1 MRREKIPRRMAGL
14 IACGER
20 KSRQSAAKVSQ
31 IQGIQHICSRPGLF
45 WNGAGRPVKPTGSHT
60 VVPPTSDWAKGKM
73 AEDTL
78 TTSGIGRHGATRLPS
93 VDVDSFNIELK
104 DDDGFLGD
112 RASKGAFRKILDTLR
127 KPLKKNGEDPLGSK
141 SAEAIGKSGLDEAL
155 VGDDIGAAA
164 LVHGAI
170 EEFAQELAYVTR
182 RFLKTKGWAD
192 TERIV
197 VGGGFRES
205 RVGELAI
212 ARTDI
217 ILKAEDFKVE
227 MVPIRFDPDDAGLI
241 GCLHL
246 APSWIFEAHD
256 SILAVDIGGTNI
268 RCGVVETRW
277 KKAPDLSK
285 ASVWKS
291 ELWRHADDEPT
302 REGTV
307 KRLVKMLKE
316 LIAAADTEGLK
327 LAPFI
332 GIACPGV
339 INEDGSIEKG
349 AQNLPGNWESSKFNL
364 PTSLV
369 EAIPEIGDHD
379 TAVLMHNDGVAQGLS
394 EVPFMQDVERWGV
407 LTIGTGLGNARFTN
421 RRKDKGKSGNDDKD
435 KDEKKD
441 KKSKD

>member
-1 MRREKIPRRMAGL
+1 MADELVITTG
-14 IACGER
+14 IA
-20 KSRQSAAKVSQ
+20 
-31 IQGIQHICSRPGLF
+31 
-45 WNGAGRPVKPTGSHT
+45 
-60 VVPPTSDWAKGKM
+60 
-73 AEDTL
+73 
-78 TTSGIGRHGATRLPS
+78 RHGAARLPS
-93 VDVDSFNIELK
+93 VEIDSFNIELK
-104 DDDGFLGD
+104 DDEGFLGD
-112 RASKGAFRKILDTLR
+112 RASKGAFRKIFDRWR
-127 KPLKKNGEDPLGSK
+127 KPLKKSGEDPFGDEPSDKISK
-141 SAEAIGKSGLDEAL
+141 KTLDAILI
-155 VGDDIGAAA
+155 GDDTEASAV
-164 LVHGAI
+164 VHSAI

-182 RFLKTKGWAD
+182 RFLKTKAWAK

-197 VGGGFRES
+197 VGGGFRDS
-205 RVGELAI
+205 RLGELAI
-212 ARTDI
+212 ARTGI
-217 ILKAEDFKVE
+217 ILRSEDFKVD
-227 MVPIRFDPDDAGLI
+227 MVPIRLHPDEAGLI

-277 KKAPDLSK
+277 KKTPDLSK
-285 ASVWKS
+285 ATVWKS

-302 REGTV
+302 REGAV
-307 KRLVKMLKE
+307 KRLVKMLKD
-316 LIAAADTEGLK
+316 LITAAEAEGLK

-364 PTSLV
+364 PASLV
-369 EAIPEIGDHD
+369 EAIPQIGAHD
-379 TAVLMHNDGVAQGLS
+379 AAVLMHNDGVVQGLS

-421 RRKDKGKSGNDDKD
+421 RRKENGKDDK
-435 KDEKKD
+435 KSREKEEKENGEKKA

>member
-1 MRREKIPRRMAGL
+1 
-14 IACGER
+14 
-20 KSRQSAAKVSQ
+20 
-31 IQGIQHICSRPGLF
+31 
-45 WNGAGRPVKPTGSHT
+45 
-60 VVPPTSDWAKGKM
+60 M
-73 AEDTL
+73 AEDTV
-78 TTSGIGRHGATRLPS
+78 TKTGIAGHGATRLPS
-93 VDVDSFNIELK
+93 VIVDSYNIELK
-104 DDDGFLGD
+104 DDEGFLGD
-112 RASKGAFRKILDTLR
+112 RASKGAFRKILDSLR
-127 KPLKKNGEDPLGSK
+127 KPLKENGEDPLGNK
-141 SAEAIGKSGLDEAL
+141 STEAIGKSALDEAL
-155 VGDDIGAAA
+155 LGDEVGAAA

-170 EEFAQELAYVTR
+170 EEFAQELAYVTQ
-182 RFLKTKGWAD
+182 RFLKTKAWAD

-217 ILKAEDFKVE
+217 ILKAEGFKVDL
-227 MVPIRFDPDDAGLI
+227 VPIRFHPDEAGLI
-241 GCLHL
+241 GSLHL
-246 APSWIFEAHD
+246 APSWILEAHD
-256 SILAVDIGGTNI
+256 SIVAVDIGGTNI

-285 ASVWKS
+285 ACVWKS

-307 KRLVKMLKE
+307 KRLVKMLKD
-316 LIAAADTEGLK
+316 LIGSADAEGLK

-364 PTSLV
+364 PASLL
-369 EAIPEIGDHD
+369 EAIPEIGNHD
-379 TAVLMHNDGVAQGLS
+379 TAVSMHNDGVAQGLS
-394 EVPFMQDVERWGV
+394 EMPFMQDIDHWGV

-421 RRKDKGKSGNDDKD
+421 RRKDKEKNSKEKDRDKERDKD
-435 KDEKKD
+435 KDDKKD
-441 KKSKD
+441 KKNRD

>member
-1 MRREKIPRRMAGL
+1 MADDVITTTG
-14 IACGER
+14 IA
-20 KSRQSAAKVSQ
+20 
-31 IQGIQHICSRPGLF
+31 
-45 WNGAGRPVKPTGSHT
+45 
-60 VVPPTSDWAKGKM
+60 
-73 AEDTL
+73 
-78 TTSGIGRHGATRLPS
+78 RHGATRLPS
-93 VDVDSFNIELK
+93 VEVDSFNIELK
-104 DDDGFLGD
+104 DDEGFLGD
-112 RASKGAFRKILDTLR
+112 RASKSAFRKILDSLR
-127 KPLKKNGEDPLGSK
+127 KPLKKNGDDPLGSK
-141 SAEAIGKSGLDEAL
+141 SAEAIGKSALDEVL
-155 VGDDIGAAA
+155 VGDDIRAAA

-170 EEFAQELAYVTR
+170 EEFAHELAYVTQ
-182 RFLKTKGWAD
+182 RFLKTKAWAD

-217 ILKAEDFKVE
+217 ILKNADFKVDL
-227 MVPIRFDPDDAGLI
+227 VPIRYHPDDAGLI

-277 KKAPDLSK
+277 KKAADLSK
-285 ASVWKS
+285 AEVWKS
-291 ELWRHADDEPT
+291 ELWRHANDEPT
-302 REGTV
+302 REGAV
-307 KRLVKMLKE
+307 KRLVKMLKG

-339 INEDGSIEKG
+339 IDEDGSIEKG

-364 PTSLV
+364 PASLV
-369 EAIPEIGDHD
+369 EAIPQIGDHD

-394 EVPFMQDVERWGV
+394 EVPFMQDVARWGV
-407 LTIGTGLGNARFTN
+407 LTIGTGLGNACFTN
-421 RRKDKGKSGNDDKD
+421 RRKEKDKDKDDKKD

-441 KKSKD
+441 KDKKGGD

>member
-1 MRREKIPRRMAGL
+1 
-14 IACGER
+14 
-20 KSRQSAAKVSQ
+20 
-31 IQGIQHICSRPGLF
+31 
-45 WNGAGRPVKPTGSHT
+45 
-60 VVPPTSDWAKGKM
+60 M

-78 TTSGIGRHGATRLPS
+78 TTVGIGRHGAARLPS

-112 RASKGAFRKILDTLR
+112 RASKGAFRKILDDLR
-127 KPLKKNGEDPLGSK
+127 KPLKKNGDDPLGGK
-141 SAEAIGKSGLDEAL
+141 SAEKITKSELDAAL
-155 VGDDIGAAA
+155 MGEDVGAAA

-170 EEFAQELAYVTR
+170 EEFASELAYVTSK
-182 RFLKTKGWAD
+182 FLKTKAWAD

-197 VGGGFRES
+197 VGGGFRQS

-212 ARTDI
+212 ARTDVL
-217 ILKAEDFKVE
+217 LKAEGFNVDL
-227 MVPIRFDPDDAGLI
+227 VPIRFDPDEAGLI

-268 RCGVVETRW
+268 RCGLVETRW

-285 ASVWKS
+285 ASVWHS

-302 REGTV
+302 REGAV
-307 KRLVKMLKE
+307 KRLVKMLKG
-316 LIAAADTEGLK
+316 LIEEAEAEGLK

-339 INEDGSIEKG
+339 INEDGSIAKG

-364 PTSLV
+364 PASLV
-369 EAIPEIGDHD
+369 ESIPAIGDHD

-394 EVPFMQDVERWGV
+394 EVPFMQDVDHWGV

-421 RRKDKGKSGNDDKD
+421 RHKDKE
-435 KDEKKD
+435 KDEKRDDDKKE
-441 KKSKD
+441 KKSKE

>member
-1 MRREKIPRRMAGL
+1 
-14 IACGER
+14 
-20 KSRQSAAKVSQ
+20 
-31 IQGIQHICSRPGLF
+31 
-45 WNGAGRPVKPTGSHT
+45 
-60 VVPPTSDWAKGKM
+60 M
-73 AEDTL
+73 AEDVI
-78 TTSGIGRHGATRLPS
+78 TTTGIGRHGATRLPS
-93 VDVDSFNIELK
+93 VDVDSFNLELK

-112 RASKGAFRKILDTLR
+112 RASKGAFRKILDSLR
-127 KPLKKNGEDPLGSK
+127 KPLKKNGDDPLGSK
-141 SAEAIGKSGLDEAL
+141 SAEAIGKSALDEAL
-155 VGDDIGAAA
+155 VGDDVPAAA

-170 EEFAQELAYVTR
+170 EEFAQEFAYVTQ
-182 RFLKTKGWAD
+182 RFLKTKAWAD
-192 TERIV
+192 TETIV

-217 ILKAEDFKVE
+217 ILKAEDFRVD
-227 MVPIRFDPDDAGLI
+227 MVPIRFHPDDAGLI

-246 APSWIFEAHD
+246 APSWIFEAQD

-277 KKAPDLSK
+277 KKAPDLSR

-302 REGTV
+302 REGAV
-307 KRLVKMLKE
+307 KRLVKMLKD
-316 LIAAADTEGLK
+316 LIAAADAEGFK

-332 GIACPGV
+332 GIGCPGV
-339 INEDGSIEKG
+339 INEDGTIEKG

-364 PTSLV
+364 PASLV
-369 EAIPEIGDHD
+369 EAISRIGDHD
-379 TAVLMHNDGVAQGLS
+379 TAVLMHNDGVVQGLS
-394 EVPFMQDVERWGV
+394 EVPFMQDVEHWGV

-421 RRKDKGKSGNDDKD
+421 RRTYKGKDKNDK
-435 KDEKKD
+435 ED